1 MRSKTDVTN
10 EIRKMVSDRV
20 DAGLIVRVE
29 WLTTEILSMK
39 SEINGRDADFYVACG
54 VDFIKD
60 TVKRCIGQ
68 YQPKASAATD
78 AQIVMDG
85 FDHMQKAY
93 SILRDGET
101 VLVPVDML
109 TDEEIEARE
118 AELEA
123 MARGCIAHAKEL
135 RRYRLNRAS
144 AQTAV

>member
-10 EIRKMVSDRV
+10 EIRKLVSERV
-20 DAGLIVRVE
+20 DAGVIVRVE
-29 WLTTEILSMK
+29 WLTTEILNMK
-39 SEINGRDADFYVACG
+39 ADIHGDDADFYVACG

-68 YQPKASAATD
+68 YQPKAATSTD
-78 AQIVMDG
+78 AQIVMEG

-93 SILRDGET
+93 TVDREGET

-109 TDEEIEARE
+109 TDEEIEARA

-135 RRYRLNRAS
+135 RAYRRGREA
-144 AQTAV
+144 A